1 IQVGRVLDKLDAMGE
16 LENTYVIYTSDH
28 GIAIGRHGL
37 QGKQNLYE
45 HSWRV
50 PFIVRGPGIEPGT
63 RATGNLYLLDIL
75 ATLCDFAQIPA
86 PKTNEGISLK
96 PVFEGN
102 TDAVRE
108 VLYGVFCAETRP
120 GLRCIKKGDWKLI
133 KYDVMDGQYRKTQL
147 FNLADN
153 PHELI
158 FQHHDP
164 IVTRLTGLSPKPNQT
179 NLADNPIY
187 ADKLEEMEELLLSEM
202 RQHDDPF
209 RLWNQPKD

>member
-1 IQVGRVLDKLDAMGE
+1 MGE

-50 PFIVRGPGIEPGT
+50 PFIVRGPGIELGT
-63 RATGNLYLLDIL
+63 HATGNLYLLDIL
-75 ATLCDFAQIPA
+75 ATLCDFVQIPA

-102 TDAVRE
+102 TDVVRE

-158 FQHHDP
+158 SQHHDP
-164 IVTRLTGLSPKPNQT
+164 IVTHLTGLSPKPNQT

-187 ADKLEEMEELLLSEM
+187 ADKLKEMEELLLSEM
-202 RQHDDPF
+202 RQRDDPF